1 MGRDPRRR
9 MGRKMS
15 NWHKFKTW
23 RDIKKWAEDHKLN
36 HLVARMDLNN
46 DCWNSS
52 GEFGRSQVQ
61 ICDAIRLAETEDDAL
76 EIATQLNE
84 EMEEN
89 YGLY

>member
-1 MGRDPRRR
+1 MAD
-9 MGRKMS
+9 
-15 NWHKFKTW
+15 WHKFKTW

-61 ICDAIRLAETEDDAL
+61 ICDAIRLAGTEDDAL
-76 EIATQLNE
+76 KIAAQLNE

-89 YGLY
+89 YGLWTENKEEMKK

>member
-1 MGRDPRRR
+1 ME
-9 MGRKMS
+9 RKMS
-15 NWHKFKTW
+15 NWHNFKTW
-23 RDIKKWAEDHKLN
+23 RDIKKWAEDQKLN
-36 HLVARMDLNN
+36 HLAARMDLNN

-61 ICDAIRLAETEDDAL
+61 ICDAIRLASSEEEAK
-76 EIATQLNE
+76 EIAAKFDA